1 MPAYTY
7 LLIGHSDKVVECGSV
22 SAVSSAEAGA
32 EMEHL
37 LRHRASLTAIE
48 VWDGGSLATRFTQ
61 ADLPTASAR
70 RASGSTFE

>member
-22 SAVSSAEAGA
+22 SAASSAEAGV

-37 LRHRASLTAIE
+37 LRHRSRLTAIE
-48 VWDGGSLATRFTQ
+48 VWDRGRLAARLTQ
-61 ADLPTASAR
+61 TDMPAASAQA
-70 RASGSTFE
+70 ASGSIFE